1 MCWFGRRGLMVRE
14 RSEEGHISSGQTRGK
29 KTLLYHKN
37 LNLNRSAVYIICQP
51 HTVMLERVEVDNAVF
66 NSFLPFHRTALITEQ
81 FISFLNYFI
90 SLMCNALGTNWA
102 HGIMESSPRCCSL
115 VSKWQLRNHESQNQ
129 TSSQNPKKTGGA
141 IILLEKKHDPD
152 KTSQILK

>member
-1 MCWFGRRGLMVRE
+1 MQMCWFGRRGLMVRE

-115 VSKWQLRNHESQNQ
+115 VSK
-129 TSSQNPKKTGGA
+129 
-141 IILLEKKHDPD
+141 
-152 KTSQILK
+152 